1 MHTTASR
8 DGRTHG
14 LVQAPR
20 HNLLVGAMPDAVR
33 ARIAFERIELQP
45 EQTIYAPNAPI
56 THYLFPSSGILSLVK
71 ELDGDTIEVGTVGHE
86 GMIGV
91 AALLGVR
98 VVTMRV
104 FAQSP
109 AVIDRVGVDD
119 LDAVLA
125 DSPETRSLL
134 LRYVNAFHEEVSQS
148 VACNR
153 LHSLEERCARWL
165 LITHDRTGSNVMP
178 LKQRFLSYM
187 LGVHR
192 PAVSLAAS
200 ALQRAGI
207 ISYRRGIITV
217 LDRAA
222 LEEASCSCYRIGR
235 DAFERARLSPHVHA
249 PG

>member
-1 MHTTASR
+1 MHATASR
-8 DGRTHG
+8 DGRTTG
-14 LVQAPR
+14 LVQVSR
-20 HNLLVGAMPDAVR
+20 DNLLVGAMPDAVR

-45 EQTIYAPNAPI
+45 EETIYEPNTPI
-56 THYLFPSSGILSLVK
+56 THYLFPSVGILSLVK

-98 VVTMRV
+98 VATTRV

-109 AVIDRVGVDD
+109 AVIDRVGVDE

-125 DSPETRSLL
+125 TSPETRGLL

-165 LITHDRTGSNVMP
+165 LITHDRTGSKVMP

-217 LDRAA
+217 LDRTA

-235 DAFERARLSPHVHA
+235 DAYERARLSPCA
-249 PG
+249 PSSR